1 MTDETTP
8 DIYEQM
14 QLPEAA
20 RLDERMAKHLFYQQ
34 PKFTR
39 RDEALFTK
47 DIERITLRY
56 ALTPETTHLA
66 PYRDDVREYG
76 DVLVLEIALRNA
88 ARRQRIA
95 ELFWQYLPR
104 PQALVFTMGE
114 SSERYA
120 LALALVRTNQADR
133 TRNTVEE
140 TLTMDDLAATDALW
154 AQLAY
159 PTIPATDFYQLVRG
173 AFDRMSA
180 EKARRELGCN
190 GLDGAAARQALARDA
205 ALAQE
210 IAELR
215 AQMKKELPFQRKAEL
230 NMKIKRIEQQR
241 KTIHGGGTK

>member
-1 MTDETTP
+1 MPEDTVP
-8 DIYEQM
+8 DIYKQM
-14 QLPEAA
+14 QLPSAA
-20 RLDERMAKHLFYQQ
+20 RLDERMAKNLFYQQ

-76 DVLVLEIALRNA
+76 DALVLEIALRQA

-104 PQALVFTMGE
+104 PQVLVFSTG
-114 SSERYA
+114 ERYA
-120 LALALVRTNQADR
+120 LALARVRTNLVDR

-140 TLTMDDLAATDALW
+140 TLTMDGLTATDAIW

-159 PTIPATDFYQLVRG
+159 PTIPATDFYQLMRG
-173 AFDRMSA
+173 AFDRMSV
-180 EKARRELGCN
+180 EKARRELGCT
-190 GLDGAAARQALARDA
+190 GLDGAAARKALARDA

-230 NMKIKRIEQQR
+230 NMKIKRIEQAR
-241 KTIHGGGTK
+241 LGHHGGGTK

>member
-1 MTDETTP
+1 MPEDTVP
-8 DIYEQM
+8 DIYKQM
-14 QLPEAA
+14 QLPSAA
-20 RLDERMAKHLFYQQ
+20 RLDERMAKNLFYQQ

-76 DVLVLEIALRNA
+76 DVLVLEIALRQD

-104 PQALVFTMGE
+104 PQVLVFSTG
-114 SSERYA
+114 ERYA

-140 TLTMDDLAATDALW
+140 SLTLDGLAATDAIW

-159 PTIPATDFYQLVRG
+159 PTIPATDLYQLLRG
-173 AFDRMSA
+173 TFDRLSV
-180 EKARRELGCN
+180 EKARRMLGLA
-190 GLDGAAARQALARDA
+190 GVDGAAARQAIARDA

-210 IAELR
+210 ITELR

-230 NMKIKRIEQQR
+230 NMKIKRIEEQR
-241 KTIHGGGTK
+241 KAIHGGGRQ

>member
-1 MTDETTP
+1 MPEEPVP
-8 DIYEQM
+8 DIYAAM

-20 RLDERMAKHLFYQQ
+20 RLDERMAKNLFYQQ

-66 PYRDDVREYG
+66 PYRDDVRDYG
-76 DVLVLEIALRNA
+76 DVLVLEIALRQD

-104 PQALVFTMGE
+104 PQVLIFTTG
-114 SSERYA
+114 ERYA
-120 LALALVRTNQADR
+120 LALALVRTNLVDR

-140 TLTMDDLAATDALW
+140 TLTMDGLTATDDIW

-173 AFDRMSA
+173 AFDRMSV

-230 NMKIKRIEQQR
+230 NMKIKRIEQAR
-241 KTIHGGGTK
+241 LGHHGGGTK

>member
-1 MTDETTP
+1 MRDDTAP
-8 DIYEQM
+8 DLYAAM
-14 QLPEAA
+14 QLPPAA
-20 RLDERMAKHLFYQQ
+20 RLDERMAKNLFYQQ

-76 DVLVLEIALRNA
+76 DVLVLEIALRSD

-104 PQALVFTMGE
+104 PQVLIFEAG
-114 SSERYA
+114 ERYA

-140 TLTMDDLAATDALW
+140 TLTMDGLAATDDIW
-154 AQLAY
+154 TQLAY

-241 KTIHGGGTK
+241 KTIHGGGRT

>member
-1 MTDETTP
+1 MCETVPDIP
-8 DIYEQM
+8 DIYEAM
-14 QLPEAA
+14 HLPAAA
-20 RLDERMAKHLFYQQ
+20 RLDERMPKNLFYQQ

-39 RDEALFTK
+39 REEKLFAQ
-47 DIERITLRY
+47 DIERIDLRY

-76 DVLVLEIALRNA
+76 DVLVLEIALRSA

-104 PQALVFTMGE
+104 PQVLVFSTG
-114 SSERYA
+114 ERYA
-120 LALALVRTNQADR
+120 LALALVRTNLVDR

-140 TLTMDDLAATDALW
+140 TLTMDGLTATDDIW

-173 AFDRMSA
+173 AFDRMSV

-230 NMKIKRIEQQR
+230 NMRIKRIEQQR
-241 KTIHGGGTK
+241 TTIHGGGTK

>member
-1 MTDETTP
+1 MPEEPVP
-8 DIYEQM
+8 DIYAAM

-20 RLDERMAKHLFYQQ
+20 RLDERMAKNLFYQQ

-76 DVLVLEIALRNA
+76 DVLVLEIALRSD

-104 PQALVFTMGE
+104 PQVLIFTTGD
-114 SSERYA
+114 RYA

-173 AFDRMSA
+173 AFDRMSV
-180 EKARRELGCN
+180 EKARRELGCT
-190 GLDGAAARQALARDA
+190 GLDGASARQALARDA
-205 ALAQE
+205 ARAQAV
-210 IAELR
+210 AELR

-241 KTIHGGGTK
+241 KQNHGGGRT

>member
-1 MTDETTP
+1 MPEDTATDL
-8 DIYEQM
+8 YAAM
-14 QLPEAA
+14 QLPTAA
-20 RLDERMAKHLFYQQ
+20 RLDERMAKNLFYQQ

-66 PYRDDVREYG
+66 PYRDDVRDYG
-76 DVLVLEIALRNA
+76 DVLVLEIALRQA

-104 PQALVFTMGE
+104 PQVLIFTTG
-114 SSERYA
+114 ERYA
-120 LALALVRTNQADR
+120 LALALVRTNLADR

-140 TLTMDDLAATDALW
+140 ALTMDGLAATDDIW

-159 PTIPATDFYQLVRG
+159 PTIPATDFYQLMRG
-173 AFDRMSA
+173 AFDRMSV
-180 EKARRELGCN
+180 EKARRELGCT
-190 GLDGAAARQALARDA
+190 GLDGAAARKALARDA

-230 NMKIKRIEQQR
+230 NMKIKRIEQAR
-241 KTIHGGGTK
+241 LGHHGGGTK

>member
-1 MTDETTP
+1 MPEDTVP
-8 DIYEQM
+8 DIYKQM
-14 QLPEAA
+14 QLPSAA
-20 RLDERMAKHLFYQQ
+20 RLDERMAKNLFYQQ

-76 DVLVLEIALRNA
+76 DALVLEIALRQA

-104 PQALVFTMGE
+104 PQVLVFSTG
-114 SSERYA
+114 ERYA
-120 LALALVRTNQADR
+120 LALARVRTNLVDR

-140 TLTMDDLAATDALW
+140 TLTMDGLTATDAIW

-159 PTIPATDFYQLVRG
+159 PTIPATDFYQLMRG
-173 AFDRMSA
+173 AFDRMSV

-215 AQMKKELPFQRKAEL
+215 AQMKKDVPFQRKAEL
-230 NMKIKRIEQQR
+230 NMKIKRIEEQR
-241 KTIHGGGTK
+241 KAIHGGGTK

>member
-1 MTDETTP
+1 MRDDTAT

-14 QLPEAA
+14 QLPAAA

-34 PKFTR
+34 PRFTR

-66 PYRDDVREYG
+66 PYRDDVRDYG
-76 DVLVLEIALRNA
+76 DVLVLEIALRSD

-104 PQALVFTMGE
+104 PQVLVFTTG
-114 SSERYA
+114 ERYA
-120 LALALVRTNQADR
+120 LALALVRTNLADR

>member
-1 MTDETTP
+1 MPDDTAT

-14 QLPEAA
+14 QLPSAA

-34 PKFTR
+34 PRFTR

-76 DVLVLEIALRNA
+76 DVLVLEIALRQA

-104 PQALVFTMGE
+104 PQVLVFSTG
-114 SSERYA
+114 ERYA
-120 LALALVRTNQADR
+120 LALALVRTNLVDR

-140 TLTMDDLAATDALW
+140 TLTMDGLTATDAIW

-159 PTIPATDFYQLVRG
+159 PTIPATDFYQLMRG
-173 AFDRMSA
+173 AFDRMSV

>member
-1 MTDETTP
+1 MRDDTAT

-14 QLPEAA
+14 QLPAAA

-34 PKFTR
+34 PRFTR

-66 PYRDDVREYG
+66 PYRDDVRDYG
-76 DVLVLEIALRNA
+76 DVLVLEIALRSDT
-88 ARRQRIA
+88 RRQRIA

-104 PQALVFTMGE
+104 PQVLIFTTG
-114 SSERYA
+114 ERYA
-120 LALALVRTNQADR
+120 LALALVRTNLADR

-173 AFDRMSA
+173 AFDRMSV
-180 EKARRELGCN
+180 EKARRELGRT

>member
-1 MTDETTP
+1 MRDDTAP
-8 DIYEQM
+8 DLYAAM
-14 QLPEAA
+14 QLPPAA

-66 PYRDDVREYG
+66 PYRDDVRDYG
-76 DVLVLEIALRNA
+76 DVLVLEIALRSD

-104 PQALVFTMGE
+104 PQVLIFEAG
-114 SSERYA
+114 ERYA
-120 LALALVRTNQADR
+120 LALALVRTNLADR

-140 TLTMDDLAATDALW
+140 SLSMDGLAATDDIW
-154 AQLAY
+154 TQLAY

-180 EKARRELGCN
+180 EKARRELGCT
-190 GLDGAAARQALARDA
+190 GLDGAAARKALARDA

-241 KTIHGGGTK
+241 KTFHGGGRT

>member
-1 MTDETTP
+1 MRDDTAT

-14 QLPEAA
+14 QLPAAA

-34 PKFTR
+34 PRFTR

-66 PYRDDVREYG
+66 PYRDDVRDYG
-76 DVLVLEIALRNA
+76 DVLVLEIALRSD

-104 PQALVFTMGE
+104 PQVLVFTTG
-114 SSERYA
+114 ERYA
-120 LALALVRTNQADR
+120 LALALVRTNLADR

-140 TLTMDDLAATDALW
+140 TLTMDDLAAADALW

-173 AFDRMSA
+173 AFDRMSV
-180 EKARRELGCN
+180 EKARRELGRT

>member
-1 MTDETTP
+1 MP
-8 DIYEQM
+8 DDTAPDLYAAM
-14 QLPEAA
+14 QLPPAA
-20 RLDERMAKHLFYQQ
+20 RLDERMAKNLFYQQ

-76 DVLVLEIALRNA
+76 DVLVLEIALRQA

-104 PQALVFTMGE
+104 PQVLVFSTG
-114 SSERYA
+114 ERYA
-120 LALALVRTNQADR
+120 LALALVRTNLADR

-140 TLTMDDLAATDALW
+140 TLTMDGLTATDAIW

-173 AFDRMSA
+173 AFDRMST
-180 EKARRELGCN
+180 EKARRELGCT

-215 AQMKKELPFQRKAEL
+215 AQMKKDVPFQRKAEL
-230 NMKIKRIEQQR
+230 NMKIKRIEEQR
-241 KTIHGGGTK
+241 KAIHGGGTK

>member
-1 MTDETTP
+1 MPEDTVP
-8 DIYEQM
+8 DIYKQM
-14 QLPEAA
+14 QLPSAA
-20 RLDERMAKHLFYQQ
+20 RLDERMAKNLFYQQ

-66 PYRDDVREYG
+66 PYRDDVRDYG
-76 DVLVLEIALRNA
+76 DVLVLEIALRQA

-104 PQALVFTMGE
+104 PQVLIFTTG
-114 SSERYA
+114 ERYA

-140 TLTMDDLAATDALW
+140 SLTLDGLAATDAIW

-159 PTIPATDFYQLVRG
+159 PTIPATDLYQLLRG
-173 AFDRMSA
+173 TFDRLSV
-180 EKARRELGCN
+180 EKARRMLGLA
-190 GLDGAAARQALARDA
+190 GVDGAAARQAIARDA

-210 IAELR
+210 ITELR

-230 NMKIKRIEQQR
+230 NMKIKRIEEQR
-241 KTIHGGGTK
+241 KAIHGGGTK

>member
-1 MTDETTP
+1 MCETVPDIP
-8 DIYEQM
+8 DIYEAM
-14 QLPEAA
+14 HLPAAA
-20 RLDERMAKHLFYQQ
+20 RLDERMPKNLFYQQ

-39 RDEALFTK
+39 REEKLFAQ
-47 DIERITLRY
+47 DIERIDLRY

-76 DVLVLEIALRNA
+76 DVLVLEIALRSA

-104 PQALVFTMGE
+104 PQVLVFSTG
-114 SSERYA
+114 ERYA
-120 LALALVRTNQADR
+120 LALALVRTNLVDR

-140 TLTMDDLAATDALW
+140 TLTMDGLTATDAIW

-159 PTIPATDFYQLVRG
+159 PTIPATDFYQLMRG
-173 AFDRMSA
+173 AFDRMSV

-190 GLDGAAARQALARDA
+190 GLDGAAARQAIARDA

>member
-1 MTDETTP
+1 MPEDTVP
-8 DIYEQM
+8 DIYKQM
-14 QLPEAA
+14 QLPSAA
-20 RLDERMAKHLFYQQ
+20 RLDERMAKNLFYQQ

-76 DVLVLEIALRNA
+76 DVLVLEIALRQD

-104 PQALVFTMGE
+104 PQVLIFTTG
-114 SSERYA
+114 ERYA
-120 LALALVRTNQADR
+120 LALALVRTNLADR

-140 TLTMDDLAATDALW
+140 ALTMDGLAATDDIW

-159 PTIPATDFYQLVRG
+159 PTIPATDFYQLMRG
-173 AFDRMSA
+173 AFDRMSV
-180 EKARRELGCN
+180 EKARRELGCTAR
-190 GLDGAAARQALARDA
+190 DGAAARKALARDA

-230 NMKIKRIEQQR
+230 NMKIKRIEQAR
-241 KTIHGGGTK
+241 LGHHGGGTK

>member
-1 MTDETTP
+1 MPEDTATDL
-8 DIYEQM
+8 YAAM
-14 QLPEAA
+14 QLPAAA
-20 RLDERMAKHLFYQQ
+20 RLDERMAKNLFYQQ

-76 DVLVLEIALRNA
+76 DVLVLEIALRSA

-104 PQALVFTMGE
+104 PQVLVFSTG
-114 SSERYA
+114 ERYA
-120 LALALVRTNQADR
+120 LALALVRTNLVDR

-140 TLTMDDLAATDALW
+140 TLTMDGLTATDAIW

-159 PTIPATDFYQLVRG
+159 PTIPATDFYQLMRG
-173 AFDRMSA
+173 AFDRMSV
-180 EKARRELGCN
+180 EKARRELGCT
-190 GLDGAAARQALARDA
+190 GLDGAAARKALARDA

-230 NMKIKRIEQQR
+230 NMKIKRIEQAR
-241 KTIHGGGTK
+241 LGHHGGGTK

>member
-1 MTDETTP
+1 MRDDTAP
-8 DIYEQM
+8 DLYAAM
-14 QLPEAA
+14 QLPPAA
-20 RLDERMAKHLFYQQ
+20 RLDERMAKNLFYQQ

-66 PYRDDVREYG
+66 PYRDDVRDYG
-76 DVLVLEIALRNA
+76 DVLVLEIALRSD

-104 PQALVFTMGE
+104 PQVLIFEAG
-114 SSERYA
+114 ERYA

-140 TLTMDDLAATDALW
+140 TLTMDDLAATDAIW

>member
-1 MTDETTP
+1 MPDDTAT

-14 QLPEAA
+14 QLPASA

-76 DVLVLEIALRNA
+76 DVLVLEIALRQA

-104 PQALVFTMGE
+104 PQVLVFSTG
-114 SSERYA
+114 ERYA
-120 LALALVRTNQADR
+120 LALALVRTNLVDR

-140 TLTMDDLAATDALW
+140 TLTMDGLTATDAIW

-159 PTIPATDFYQLVRG
+159 PTIPATDFYQLMRG
-173 AFDRMSA
+173 AFDRMSV

-230 NMKIKRIEQQR
+230 NMRIKRIEQQR
-241 KTIHGGGTK
+241 TTIHGGGTK

>member
-1 MTDETTP
+1 MPEDTVP
-8 DIYEQM
+8 DIYKQM
-14 QLPEAA
+14 QLPSVA
-20 RLDERMAKHLFYQQ
+20 RLDERMAKNLFYQQ

-76 DVLVLEIALRNA
+76 DALVLEIALRQA

-104 PQALVFTMGE
+104 PQVLVFTTG
-114 SSERYA
+114 ERYA

-140 TLTMDDLAATDALW
+140 TLTLDGLAADDALW

-159 PTIPATDFYQLVRG
+159 PTIPATDLYQLLRG
-173 AFDRMSA
+173 AFDRLST
-180 EKARRELGCN
+180 EKARRELGLA
-190 GLDGAAARQALARDA
+190 GLDGATARQALARDA

-215 AQMKKELPFQRKAEL
+215 AQMKKDVPFQRKAEL
-230 NMKIKRIEQQR
+230 NMKIKRIEEQR
-241 KTIHGGGTK
+241 KAIHGGGTK

>member
-1 MTDETTP
+1 MRDDTAP
-8 DIYEQM
+8 DLYAAM
-14 QLPEAA
+14 QLPPAA
-20 RLDERMAKHLFYQQ
+20 RLDERMAKNLFYQQ

-76 DVLVLEIALRNA
+76 DVLVLEIALRSD

-104 PQALVFTMGE
+104 PQVLIFEAG
-114 SSERYA
+114 ERYA

-140 TLTMDDLAATDALW
+140 SLTMDGLTATNAIW

-173 AFDRMSA
+173 AAQQRAKRSPA
-180 EKARRELGCN
+180 TRRSRRRSRSCARR
-190 GLDGAAARQALARDA
+190 
-205 ALAQE
+205 
-210 IAELR
+210 
-215 AQMKKELPFQRKAEL
+215 
-230 NMKIKRIEQQR
+230 
-241 KTIHGGGTK
+241 

>member
-1 MTDETTP
+1 MRDDTAT

-14 QLPEAA
+14 QLPAAA

-34 PKFTR
+34 PRFTR

-66 PYRDDVREYG
+66 PYRDDVRDYG
-76 DVLVLEIALRNA
+76 DVLVLEIALRSD

-104 PQALVFTMGE
+104 PQVLVFTTG
-114 SSERYA
+114 ERYA
-120 LALALVRTNQADR
+120 LALALVRTNLADR

-173 AFDRMSA
+173 AFDRMSV
-180 EKARRELGCN
+180 EKARRELGRT

>member
-1 MTDETTP
+1 MPEDTVP
-8 DIYEQM
+8 DIYKQM
-14 QLPEAA
+14 QLPSAA
-20 RLDERMAKHLFYQQ
+20 RLDERMAKNLFYQQ

-66 PYRDDVREYG
+66 PYRDDVRDYG
-76 DVLVLEIALRNA
+76 DVLVLEIALRSD

-104 PQALVFTMGE
+104 PQVLIFTTGD
-114 SSERYA
+114 RYA

-173 AFDRMSA
+173 AFDRMSV
-180 EKARRELGCN
+180 EKARRELGCT
-190 GLDGAAARQALARDA
+190 GLDGASARQALARDA
-205 ALAQE
+205 ARAQAV
-210 IAELR
+210 AELR

-241 KTIHGGGTK
+241 KQNHGGGRT

>member
-1 MTDETTP
+1 MPDDTAP
-8 DIYEQM
+8 DIYEAM
-14 QLPEAA
+14 QLPSKA

-76 DVLVLEIALRNA
+76 DVLVLEIALRSA

-104 PQALVFTMGE
+104 PQVLVFSTG
-114 SSERYA
+114 ERYA
-120 LALALVRTNQADR
+120 LALALVRTNLVDR

-140 TLTMDDLAATDALW
+140 TLTMDGLTATDDIW

-173 AFDRMSA
+173 AFDRMSV

-230 NMKIKRIEQQR
+230 NMRIKRIEQQR
-241 KTIHGGGTK
+241 TTIHGGGTK

>member
-1 MTDETTP
+1 MRDDTAP
-8 DIYEQM
+8 DLYAAM
-14 QLPEAA
+14 QLPPAA
-20 RLDERMAKHLFYQQ
+20 RLDERMAKNLFYQQ

-76 DVLVLEIALRNA
+76 DVLVLEIALRSD

-104 PQALVFTMGE
+104 PQVLIFEAG
-114 SSERYA
+114 ERYA

-140 TLTMDDLAATDALW
+140 SLTMDGLTATNAIW

-173 AFDRMSA
+173 AFDRMST
-180 EKARRELGCN
+180 EKARRELGCT

-205 ALAQE
+205 ALTQE

-215 AQMKKELPFQRKAEL
+215 AQMKKDVPFQRKAEL
-230 NMKIKRIEQQR
+230 NMKIKRIEEQR
-241 KTIHGGGTK
+241 KAIHGGGTK

>member
-1 MTDETTP
+1 MPEDTATDL
-8 DIYEQM
+8 YAAM
-14 QLPEAA
+14 QLPAAA
-20 RLDERMAKHLFYQQ
+20 RLDERMAKNLFYQQ

-66 PYRDDVREYG
+66 PYRDDVRDYG
-76 DVLVLEIALRNA
+76 DVLVLEIALRQA

-104 PQALVFTMGE
+104 PQVLIFTTG
-114 SSERYA
+114 ERYA
-120 LALALVRTNQADR
+120 LALALVRTNLADR

-140 TLTMDDLAATDALW
+140 ALTMDGLAATDDIW

-159 PTIPATDFYQLVRG
+159 PTIPATDFYQLMRG
-173 AFDRMSA
+173 AFDRMSV
-180 EKARRELGCN
+180 EKARRELGCT
-190 GLDGAAARQALARDA
+190 GLDGAAARKALARDA

-230 NMKIKRIEQQR
+230 NMKIKRIEQAR
-241 KTIHGGGTK
+241 LGHHGGGTK

>member
-1 MTDETTP
+1 MRDDTAP
-8 DIYEQM
+8 DLYAAM
-14 QLPEAA
+14 QLPPAA
-20 RLDERMAKHLFYQQ
+20 RLDERMAKNLFYQQ

-56 ALTPETTHLA
+56 ALTQETTHLA
-66 PYRDDVREYG
+66 PYRDDVRDYG
-76 DVLVLEIALRNA
+76 DVLVLEIALRSD

-104 PQALVFTMGE
+104 PQVLIFEAG
-114 SSERYA
+114 ERYA

-140 TLTMDDLAATDALW
+140 TLTMDGLAATDDIW
-154 AQLAY
+154 TQLAY

-230 NMKIKRIEQQR
+230 NMKIKRIEEQR
-241 KTIHGGGTK
+241 KAIHGGGRK

>member
-1 MTDETTP
+1 MPEDTVP
-8 DIYEQM
+8 DIYKQM
-14 QLPEAA
+14 QLPSAA
-20 RLDERMAKHLFYQQ
+20 RLDERMAKNLFYQQ

-76 DVLVLEIALRNA
+76 DVLVLEIALRQA

-104 PQALVFTMGE
+104 PQVLVFSTG
-114 SSERYA
+114 ERYA
-120 LALALVRTNQADR
+120 LALALVRTNLVDR

-140 TLTMDDLAATDALW
+140 TLTMDGLTATDAIW

-159 PTIPATDFYQLVRG
+159 PTIPATDFYQLMRG
-173 AFDRMSA
+173 AFDRMSV

-230 NMKIKRIEQQR
+230 NMRIKRIEQQR

>member
-1 MTDETTP
+1 MPEDTVP
-8 DIYEQM
+8 DIYKQM
-14 QLPEAA
+14 QLPSAA
-20 RLDERMAKHLFYQQ
+20 RLDERMAKNLFYQQ

-76 DVLVLEIALRNA
+76 DVLVLEIALRQD

-104 PQALVFTMGE
+104 PQVLIFTTG
-114 SSERYA
+114 ERYA

-140 TLTMDDLAATDALW
+140 SLTLDGLAATDAIW

-159 PTIPATDFYQLVRG
+159 PTIPATDLYQLLRG
-173 AFDRMSA
+173 TFDRLSV
-180 EKARRELGCN
+180 EKARRMLGLA
-190 GLDGAAARQALARDA
+190 GVDGAAARQAIARDA

-210 IAELR
+210 ITELR

-230 NMKIKRIEQQR
+230 NMKIKRIEEQR
-241 KTIHGGGTK
+241 KAIHGGGRQ

>member
-1 MTDETTP
+1 MRDDTAP
-8 DIYEQM
+8 DLYAAM
-14 QLPEAA
+14 QLPPAA
-20 RLDERMAKHLFYQQ
+20 RLDERMAKNLFYQQ

-76 DVLVLEIALRNA
+76 DVLVLEIALRQA

-104 PQALVFTMGE
+104 PQVLVFSTG
-114 SSERYA
+114 ERYA
-120 LALALVRTNQADR
+120 LALALVRTNLADR

-140 TLTMDDLAATDALW
+140 SLSMDGLAATDDIW
-154 AQLAY
+154 TQLAY

>member
-1 MTDETTP
+1 MRDESVP

-14 QLPEAA
+14 QLPAAA
-20 RLDERMAKHLFYQQ
+20 RVDERMPKNLFYQQ
-34 PKFTR
+34 PKFTH

-76 DVLVLEIALRNA
+76 DALVLEIALRQA

-104 PQALVFTMGE
+104 PQVLVFTTG
-114 SSERYA
+114 ERYA
-120 LALALVRTNQADR
+120 LALALVRTNQSDR
-133 TRNTVEE
+133 TRNTVEASL
-140 TLTMDDLAATDALW
+140 TLDGLVATDALW

-159 PTIPATDFYQLVRG
+159 PTIPATDLYQLVRG
-173 AFDRMSA
+173 AFDRLSC
-180 EKARRELGCN
+180 EKARRELGLA
-190 GLDGAAARQALARDA
+190 GVDGAAARQAIARDA

-210 IAELR
+210 ITELR

-230 NMKIKRIEQQR
+230 NMKIKRIEEQR
-241 KTIHGGGTK
+241 KAIHGGGRQ

>member
-1 MTDETTP
+1 MRDDTAP
-8 DIYEQM
+8 DLYAAM
-14 QLPEAA
+14 QLPPAA
-20 RLDERMAKHLFYQQ
+20 RLDERMAKNLFYQQ

-76 DVLVLEIALRNA
+76 DALVLEIALRQA

-104 PQALVFTMGE
+104 PQVLVFTTG
-114 SSERYA
+114 ERYA
-120 LALALVRTNQADR
+120 LALALVRTNQSDR
-133 TRNTVEE
+133 TRNTVEASL
-140 TLTMDDLAATDALW
+140 TLDGLVATDALW

-159 PTIPATDFYQLVRG
+159 PTIPATDLYQLVRG

-241 KTIHGGGTK
+241 KTFHGGGRT

>member
-1 MTDETTP
+1 MRDDTAP
-8 DIYEQM
+8 DLYAAM
-14 QLPEAA
+14 QLPPAA
-20 RLDERMAKHLFYQQ
+20 RLDERMAKNLFYQQ

-76 DVLVLEIALRNA
+76 DVLVLEIALRSD

-104 PQALVFTMGE
+104 PQVLIFTTGDC
-114 SSERYA
+114 YA

-140 TLTMDDLAATDALW
+140 SLTMDGLTATNAIW

-173 AFDRMSA
+173 AFDRMST
-180 EKARRELGCN
+180 EKARRELGCT

-205 ALAQE
+205 ALTQE

-215 AQMKKELPFQRKAEL
+215 AQMKKDVPFQRKAEL
-230 NMKIKRIEQQR
+230 NMRIKRIEQQLT
-241 KTIHGGGTK
+241 TIHGGGTK

>member
-1 MTDETTP
+1 MRDDTAT

-14 QLPEAA
+14 QLPAAA

-34 PKFTR
+34 PRFTR

-66 PYRDDVREYG
+66 PYRDDVRDYG
-76 DVLVLEIALRNA
+76 DVLVLEIALRSD

-104 PQALVFTMGE
+104 PQVLVFTTG
-114 SSERYA
+114 ERYA
-120 LALALVRTNQADR
+120 LALALVRTNLADR

-173 AFDRMSA
+173 AFDRMSV
-180 EKARRELGCN
+180 EKARRELGRT

-230 NMKIKRIEQQR
+230 NIKIKRIEQAR
-241 KTIHGGGTK
+241 LGHHGGGTK